1 MSPDACLYRPRSGDL
16 FGVSEGGGGTSNR
29 NKTQSVARRTLTTF
43 RVVSVRSVRGDPEG
57 GRDPEWW
64 GSWEWGWEGGGAEI
78 TCAHPGGLELCG
90 PVGFVWGHRIIGTV
104 KRGPRIPKKPIE
116 LGIRGRTPALQDDLH
131 VSVRA
136 SWVPGW
142 GNSTCSFLLKI
153 GKFEIQKND
162 EWKPTRV
169 GAGSTTWVGH
179 RVPSPCIRDTVSR
192 P

>member
-1 MSPDACLYRPRSGDL
+1 VRAP
-16 FGVSEGGGGTSNR
+16 GV
-29 NKTQSVARRTLTTF
+29 
-43 RVVSVRSVRGDPEG
+43 
-57 GRDPEWW
+57 
-64 GSWEWGWEGGGAEI
+64 
-78 TCAHPGGLELCG
+78 LELCG

-153 GKFEIQKND
+153 GKLEIQKHD

-192 P
+192 PRSNPESESQTRARSALSPLLSGSCLISGSRAMLVRKSR